1 MISLPSGLTEIMSIV
16 TYREIDDDD
25 VDKVGGS
32 NNGRWNDFN
41 DVDDDKVGDSNS
53 GGWNDFNDVD
63 VILRTA
69 FIMVKIPNH
78 ELIITLIIMRYIM
91 E

>member
-41 DVDDDKVGDSNS
+41 DVD
-53 GGWNDFNDVD
+53 

>member
-1 MISLPSGLTEIMSIV
+1 MSIV

-32 NNGRWNDFN
+32 NSGGWNDFN
-41 DVDDDKVGDSNS
+41 DVDVDKVGDSNS

>member
-1 MISLPSGLTEIMSIV
+1 MSIV

-41 DVDDDKVGDSNS
+41 DVDVDKVGGSNS